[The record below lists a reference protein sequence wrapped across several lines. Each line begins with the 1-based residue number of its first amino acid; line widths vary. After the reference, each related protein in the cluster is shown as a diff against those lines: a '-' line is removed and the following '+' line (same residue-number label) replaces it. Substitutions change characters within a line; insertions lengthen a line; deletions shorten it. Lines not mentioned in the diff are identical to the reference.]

1 MQASCYKPDKVGGKP
16 SPRGRMRWPKDLN
29 MSVTVSSRI
38 LGLGEDMK
46 RRFAFKLYLVAV
58 LFTTLHAKGPEWQSG
73 DVAAMDVIRTPV
85 GKKMKYR
92 YSYTV
97 HANGHSYSFD
107 ETKKL
112 PLTLNGR
119 VRFAVDGDKLRVID
133 EHGKEHK
140 ETVLQKA
147 MDKK

>member
-1 MQASCYKPDKVGGKP
+1 MNRRLAFQISLLA
-16 SPRGRMRWPKDLN
+16 
-29 MSVTVSSRI
+29 VS
-38 LGLGEDMK
+38 
-46 RRFAFKLYLVAV
+46 FTAALY
-58 LFTTLHAKGPEWQSG
+58 AKGPEWQSG
-73 DVAAMDVIRTPV
+73 EVTAMDVIRTPI
-85 GKKMKYR
+85 GKKIKYR

-112 PLTLNGR
+112 PLTVNGG

-133 EHGKEHK
+133 ERGKEHK